1 MLLAERSDTA
11 FRAVECLLFGHWNPT
26 RPAIRDVVACQLI
39 QLILLR
45 LEVSSAMSALSG
57 AGRYGAPA
65 VSAELI
71 SRCNFRVPY
80 GHKPSLGVFEQF

>member
-1 MLLAERSDTA
+1 
-11 FRAVECLLFGHWNPT
+11 
-26 RPAIRDVVACQLI
+26 
-39 QLILLR
+39 
-45 LEVSSAMSALSG
+45 MSALSG

-80 GHKPSLGVFEQF
+80 GRLPWVSLNNFNQETVIDYYEIEVQAHRGLRIHLGLGAVVRPESLC